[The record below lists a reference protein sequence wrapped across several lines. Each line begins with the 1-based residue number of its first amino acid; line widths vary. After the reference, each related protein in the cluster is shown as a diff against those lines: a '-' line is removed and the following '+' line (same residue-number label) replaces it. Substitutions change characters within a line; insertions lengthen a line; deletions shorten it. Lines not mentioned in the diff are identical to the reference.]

1 MNWDEWPKCAVP
13 ACQNKCCLRLRS
25 KYCWPH
31 TPGSPDEARANLLE
45 TDPADALRQQAETYE
60 AIAKSVPKGCAAW
73 LAATTTAHATRDA
86 IAYYERERLKRPISS
101 PNPPE
106 SPIN

>member
-31 TPGSPDEARANLLE
+31 TPGSPNIQSQ
-45 TDPADALRQQAETYE
+45 PAGKPHQLT
-60 AIAKSVPKGCAAW
+60 V
-73 LAATTTAHATRDA
+73 
-86 IAYYERERLKRPISS
+86 
-101 PNPPE
+101 N
-106 SPIN
+106 